1 MTVVLMQSEII
12 DPKLVE
18 EFLSFSKNVSEAPKL
33 VPAPDEISLESTPYD
48 VVYEQDKMR
57 LLHYR
62 PLEEKQIKTPLLI
75 SYAIINRFHILDIQQ
90 KKSWVRKLLEEG
102 IDVYMIDW
110 GTPSNIDKYLDFDDY
125 VNLYMDNCVDH
136 IRKESQVDNISVQGY
151 CTGGTIATIYSSLH
165 PKKVRNLIVTAP
177 VIDGWK
183 DTTVVSN
190 MAKHMKIDMLVD
202 TMGNMPPE
210 FMYYCF
216 SILKPFEQ
224 GLEKYYKFFKNIHDK
239 DFVDNFLRV
248 EKWLSDT
255 PPIPGELFRQ
265 WMRDIYQE
273 NLLIQNKMYVGG
285 KQINLKNI
293 SMPIFVQ
300 VAVGDHLVSPECSMP
315 IYYAVSSEDKTMRV
329 YPIGHVGMIAS
340 SFSQKQILPELSQ
353 WIKEKS

>member
-1 MTVVLMQSEII
+1 MQNEVI

-18 EFLSFSKNVSEAPKL
+18 EFLSFTKNVTDAPKL
-33 VPAPDEISLESTPYD
+33 VPAPDEITLESTPYD
-48 VVYEQDKMR
+48 VVFEQDKMR
-57 LLHYR
+57 LLHYK
-62 PLEEKQIKTPLLI
+62 PLVEKPIKTPLLI
-75 SYAIINRFHILDIQQ
+75 SYAIINRFHILDIQS
-90 KKSWVRKLLEEG
+90 KKSWVRKMLEGG

-125 VNLYMDNCVDH
+125 VNMYMDNCVDFV
-136 IRKESQVDNISVQGY
+136 RKEAQVENISIQGY
-151 CTGGTIATIYSSLH
+151 CTGGTIATIYSTLH
-165 PKKVRNLIVTAP
+165 PQKVRNLVVTAP

-190 MAKHMKIDMLVD
+190 MAKHINIDDLVN
-202 TMGNMPPE
+202 TIGNMPPE

-239 DFVDNFLRV
+239 EFVDNFLRV

-265 WMRDIYQE
+265 WIRDIYQE

-285 KQINLKNI
+285 KQIDLKNI

-315 IYYAVSSEDKTMRV
+315 IYYAVSSQDKTMRV

-340 SFSQKQILPELSQ
+340 SFSQKQILPELCQ
-353 WIKEKS
+353 WIKERS